1 MSSNLLKGN
10 IADSVLVKLGYKS
23 TVSLGMTAQ
32 QKLMTKSA
40 IFDLHY

>member
-1 MSSNLLKGN
+1 MFFSLLKES